1 MFSQN
6 PKIDLFS
13 SMSQPSASFSRLLL
27 PRIFPHHLPEAF
39 LNFEKDMLV
48 KLSFCISK
56 CVNDNDDGNKFKH
69 YGLLI
74 VVWDFMSHTRII
86 GFPLLMYPPNKRIY
100 AVWNLHWC
108 NKSEIIV
115 PWYEEIDTVNVT
127 KQQSLCLIK
136 LFDYITPLLVVRPHW
151 KYFTA
156 KQRAVRMNEFDHIT
170 YLCGCL

>member
-6 PKIDLFS
+6 PKTDLFS

-39 LNFEKDMLV
+39 LNLEKDMLV
-48 KLSFCISK
+48 KLSFCTSK
-56 CVNDNDDGNKFKH
+56 CVNDKDDGNKFKH
-69 YGLLI
+69 YDLLI
-74 VVWDFMSHTRII
+74 VLDSICTHII
-86 GFPLLMYPPNKRIY
+86 RFPLLMYPRNKRIC

-108 NKSEIIV
+108 NKSEKIPSIM
-115 PWYEEIDTVNVT
+115 PWYEEIDTINVT
-127 KQQSLCLIK
+127 KQQSLCFIK

-156 KQRAVRMNEFDHIT
+156 KQRAVRMNE
-170 YLCGCL
+170 L

>member
-13 SMSQPSASFSRLLL
+13 SMSQPSTSFSRLLL

-69 YGLLI
+69 YELLI
-74 VVWDFMSHTRII
+74 VVWDFMSHTHII

-108 NKSEIIV
+108 NKSGKNPKYCALIWTNWYRKRDKTTIFVFNQIV
-115 PWYEEIDTVNVT
+115 WLHNTTTRCPPTLKIFYC
-127 KQQSLCLIK
+127 QAACS
-136 LFDYITPLLVVRPHW
+136 
-151 KYFTA
+151 
-156 KQRAVRMNEFDHIT
+156 
-170 YLCGCL
+170 